1 MDSLSLL
8 SKLGA
13 LARLPRTGW
22 LLAGVPAPES
32 IAEHSH
38 GVALLAAVL
47 GPRVEPGLDVGRAV
61 ALAVLHDAPEALVSD
76 LPRTATELLPPG
88 AKARAEERAA
98 ALLFERAP
106 ESLALWHEHAAGS
119 SREARFVRLCDKLH
133 LGLTAL
139 GYRRAGVRG
148 LEEFVDGLRA
158 LDAGAFAP
166 LEALRIEVL
175 AALDSIDSSGPSGEA
190 GPGAS
195 RGGRP

>member
-8 SKLGA
+8 TKLGA

-22 LLAGVPAPES
+22 LMAGVPCAES

-47 GPRVEPGLDVGRAV
+47 APRVEPGLDLGRAV

-76 LPRTATELLPPG
+76 LPRTAAELLPPG
-88 AKARAEERAA
+88 AKALAEERAA
-98 ALLFERAP
+98 ALLFAEAP
-106 ESLALWHEHAAGS
+106 ASLALWREHAAGS

-133 LGLTAL
+133 LGLAAL

-148 LEEFVDGLRA
+148 LEEFVDGLRT
-158 LDAGAFAP
+158 LDTSAFAP
-166 LEALRIEVL
+166 LEALRIEL
-175 AALDSIDSSGPSGEA
+175 LGAHDALDGD
-190 GPGAS
+190 PGHAT
-195 RGGRP
+195 RADGA